1 MTQPL
6 PPNLTDLLRP
16 AAFAPN
22 TSEPIFVLG
31 SVRSG
36 TSAIGQALTRGAG
49 IPGHDEGHVTTLLQV
64 ALSAVDRVVTNYP
77 SAGGSYL
84 IQSFDAAGFKTHVR
98 NYFAAFFAQHCP
110 PGRWADKSPDDF
122 EGAPAIRA
130 APMLL
135 EMFPKARFVYCQ
147 RRGIENVL
155 SRMSKF
161 PQVPFWYHCR
171 SWATTVSAWH
181 ETRAKLGSS
190 WIEVRQERMALEPA
204 LVAAELARFLGLDE
218 TQRAGLQKSLAVDRP
233 EQSRPAGEA
242 HELTMQ
248 EAGWDPGLQGVFVT
262 ECADAMQLAGYT
274 LEGLARGEDLIRLFW
289 ASAESAASTTLR
301 GIPHDRHRA
310 TSRNDFILG
319 PPPPGGVAEVA
330 YHDLNVRTR
339 RHFRSEVAVIGD
351 PTLSV
356 EFAIEV
362 RDGTG
367 KSLGSA
373 AVRASGG
380 APAAPFSLDLPE
392 GDNGIV
398 SVVIQTRVMGG
409 SYGPESIAEWRSPGF
424 SH

>member
-1 MTQPL
+1 MNETNSS
-6 PPNLTDLLRP
+6 NLSGILRP
-16 AAFAPN
+16 IAVPPSS
-22 TSEPIFVLG
+22 SEPIFVLG

-84 IQSFDAAGFKTHVR
+84 IQSFDAAGFKTHIR

-130 APMLL
+130 APVLL
-135 EMFPKARFVYCQ
+135 ELFPKARFVYCQ

-155 SRMSKF
+155 SRVSKF

-181 ETRAKLGSS
+181 ETRAKLGER

-204 LVAAELARFLGLDE
+204 KVAAELAQFLGLDE
-218 TQRAGLQKSLAVDRP
+218 TQRAGLQRSLAVDRP

-242 HELTMQ
+242 HELTME
-248 EAGWDPGLQGVFVT
+248 EAGWDPGLQGVFVQ
-262 ECADAMQLAGYT
+262 ECADAMRLAGYT
-274 LEGLARGEDLIRLFW
+274 MEGMARGEDVIRLFW

-301 GIPHDRHRA
+301 GISHERHRA
-310 TSRNDFILG
+310 TNRNDFILG
-319 PPPPGGVAEVA
+319 PPPPGAVAELA

-339 RHFRSEVAVIGD
+339 RHFRSDVAVTGD

-367 KSLGSA
+367 KTLGRS
-373 AVRASGG
+373 AVRATGG
-380 APAAPFSLDLPE
+380 APAVALALNLPE

-409 SYGPESIAEWRSPGF
+409 KHGPEAIAEWRSPGF
-424 SH
+424 WH